1 MGVIDPDT
9 LLNVTIKHAAFTYA
23 SERIE
28 MAQARKNKREEPV
41 CLALLGESGAGK
53 SFLIDYLEYNNL
65 RVETDDGMVIPLV
78 RASVPS
84 KPTIKNV
91 AEEILSKLD
100 PDDPRR
106 SYTESQITKRIEDLM
121 DECDTDVIVLEEF
134 QHFYDRTTET
144 VWEHA
149 ADWLKRLIEVKKKK
163 NHTRRML
170 VVSGLK
176 QSMDVILQNSQL
188 RRRFKA
194 PLFLPCFSWRDPKQR
209 AEFAA
214 CYNGFEDVIKK
225 HFSMPDV
232 KENKMYFRCYCAT
245 GGLIG
250 YLKALLHEVVEYA
263 IKSNKKEL
271 GLKDFDAAFDR
282 FLFSNR
288 EIKITYRPFN
298 ESFSTT
304 PTDDILNQ
312 AFLIG
317 TPPVPEVARRRKRAL
332 SAPSCG
338 NSFVAKGL
346 ENRTD

>member
-1 MGVIDPDT
+1 
-9 LLNVTIKHAAFTYA
+9 
-23 SERIE
+23 
-28 MAQARKNKREEPV
+28 MAQARKDKRQEPE

-53 SFLIDYLEYNNL
+53 SFLLDYVENMNP

-106 SYTESQITKRIEDLM
+106 SYTESQITRRIEVLM

-134 QHFYDRTTET
+134 QHFYDRTTER

-163 NHTRRML
+163 NQTRRIL
-170 VVSGLK
+170 IVSGLK

-188 RRRFKA
+188 KRRFKA
-194 PLFLPCFSWRDPKQR
+194 PLFLPCFSWRVPKQR

-214 CYNGFEDVIKK
+214 CYNGFADVMKE

-232 KENKMYFRCYCAT
+232 KENSMYFRCYCAT

-250 YLKALLHEVVEYA
+250 YLKALSHEVVDYA
-263 IKSNKKEL
+263 VKDKKKKL
-271 GLKDFDAAFDR
+271 GLKDFEDAFNR
-282 FLFSNR
+282 ILFSNPDL
-288 EIKITYRPFN
+288 KITYRPFS
-298 ESFSTT
+298 ESFNTT
-304 PTDDILNQ
+304 PTEEILNQ

-317 TPPVPEVARRRKRAL
+317 TPHMPEVSRRRRIAL
-332 SAPSCG
+332 PAPSCG
-338 NSFVAKGL
+338 NSFVAMGL
-346 ENRTD
+346 ANATR